1 MFATSGGTG
10 RASCAGTFVLNSVTP
25 RTLTTITEWCAAIA
39 RPDKQIVFL
48 GSSLKDLTA
57 FPLAAKR
64 VTGHALRLAQQGARH
79 EDARLTRGFGTAQV
93 LEIRVDHATDTYR
106 AMYTVSL
113 GDVVYVL
120 HAFQKKSTQ
129 GIRTPKR
136 HLETIARRLAQAQE
150 LQARRE
156 QERGE
161 RDDER

>member
-1 MFATSGGTG
+1 
-10 RASCAGTFVLNSVTP
+10 V
-25 RTLTTITEWCAAIA
+25 IA
-39 RPDKQIVFL
+39 RPSKQIVFL

-57 FPLAAKR
+57 FPLSVKR
-64 VTGHALRLAQQGARH
+64 VAGHALRLAQQGERH
-79 EDARLTRGFGTAQV
+79 ADAQLMRGFGSAQV

-106 AMYTVSL
+106 TMYTVAL

-129 GIRTPKR
+129 GTRTPKR

>member
-1 MFATSGGTG
+1 M
-10 RASCAGTFVLNSVTP
+10 
-25 RTLTTITEWCAAIA
+25 
-39 RPDKQIVFL
+39 
-48 GSSLKDLTA
+48 
-57 FPLAAKR
+57 
-64 VTGHALRLAQQGARH
+64 
-79 EDARLTRGFGTAQV
+79 RGFGSAQV

-106 AMYTVSL
+106 TMYTVSL

-129 GIRTPKR
+129 GISTPKR

-150 LQARRE
+150 LQARRA